1 VYNVP
6 IGGPKM
12 ANLQWAV
19 AYRFDEEEDSY
30 VLTTFDEET
39 DEEQSQLGEQTTLST
54 KSSFSE
60 SDYSDDDDS
69 D

>member
-1 VYNVP
+1 
-6 IGGPKM
+6 M

-19 AYRFDEEEDSY
+19 AYRFDDDEDSY

-39 DEEQSQLGEQTTLST
+39 NQEQSQSGEQFMLSING
-54 KSSFSE
+54 SFGDTDE
-60 SDYSDDDDS
+60 SDDEDS